1 MPQRPYPRLL
11 KELAFFCRLLLSQ
24 KREMAQTSKS
34 SVRGDRSKKT
44 LEIRAD
50 IRKTGGVIAD
60 LRAEMGKRD
69 GDIRPGEG
77 SPTPVRRVERPS
89 SPPPPAPPP
98 PPTDTLGVVGGEAPL
113 TAREEGKRRK
123 VETPKQESGYTKPP
137 PLHRFRPTP
146 VPGFDPSRPRPY
158 AQSTSEAHRRR
169 SSHRQPKRKAHA
181 RASFPPIPIQG
192 RPGK

>member
-1 MPQRPYPRLL
+1 ML
-11 KELAFFCRLLLSQ
+11 KELAFFRRLLVSQ
-24 KREMAQTSKS
+24 KRELAQTSKS

-69 GDIRPGEG
+69 GDTQPGEG
-77 SPTPVRRVERPS
+77 SPTPVRRVERLS
-89 SPPPPAPPP
+89 SPLPPAPPP
-98 PPTDTLGVVGGEAPL
+98 PPIDILGAVGGEAPS

-123 VETPKQESGYTKPP
+123 VEAPKQESGYAKPP

-146 VPGFDPSRPRPY
+146 VPEFDPSRPPPVPTPALTARRP
-158 AQSTSEAHRRR
+158 
-169 SSHRQPKRKAHA
+169 
-181 RASFPPIPIQG
+181 
-192 RPGK
+192 